1 MYWLRSALLYLF
13 VTLLLCAGIW
23 LFWGDAISKKLK
35 NTSAARPEAAV
46 RQTGPV
52 KVKAP
57 TNHKEKFKKLPE
69 NIKDAT
75 ISTKDAWAHTMS
87 GFEVLLKNAAQDN
100 RRLLVEAVIEQDR
113 RYRALFF
120 KPAEQRLPK
129 PAERQL
135 PKSVEQRLP
144 KLAERQPS
152 KPMAK

>member
-35 NTSAARPEAAV
+35 NTSAARPEAAG

-57 TNHKEKFKKLPE
+57 TINKEKVTERPE
-69 NIKDAT
+69 SRREGGV
-75 ISTKDAWAHTMS
+75 STKDAWAHTIS

-129 PAERQL
+129 
-135 PKSVEQRLP
+135 
-144 KLAERQPS
+144 LAERQPS
-152 KPMAK
+152 KPKAK